1 MDKIE
6 PGRIKLELEDFYT
19 EISIKQ
25 IIALETGNILIT
37 NDEPI
42 TNPSLDRL
50 SKLLYI
56 RDLFAG
62 EYVKLHEDIF
72 KFISDEEIDS
82 LINILENNIKHLN
95 IKKRSKFS
103 TFLWQFQNFQL
114 GYVYDYY
121 RDINTWD
128 FSIINKINRD
138 ELLVDRYL
146 KYLEI
151 DNNCFNYLESNKRRL
166 YILKK
171 LSSFGLISDK
181 IIFNLDL
188 DLLSTIEAIRFKY
201 GRDNENIRFFGSIL
215 KYCLLSIYE
224 TDKYNIN
231 IFSSAY
237 NFKPRLYYSCKLSR
251 ADRRKILEELDKLD
265 IEVAS
270 KSLKVNNKAKYIRVL
285 EKLLHPKDY
294 KKLFPHAY
302 LLFNSFKK
310 TKQHKPIFANWVS
323 NLYRENTDIIKIA
336 SLVYENYI
344 LDFIYR
350 FDSFAR
356 RAEKEGKESY
366 LLEML
371 IDAKLDKI
379 CLETLNNF
387 YNKRIKKLQASY
399 TTKTDNNVY
408 FAKPMA
414 NLDFVNCVLDIIN
427 LKLKEYE

>member
-1 MDKIE
+1 MDKIK

-19 EISIKQ
+19 ELSIKQ
-25 IIALETGNILIT
+25 IIALETGNILVT
-37 NDEPI
+37 NDKPV
-42 TNPSLDRL
+42 TNPNLDRL
-50 SKLLYI
+50 RKLLYI

-62 EYVKLHEDIF
+62 EYVRLHEDIF

-103 TFLWQFQNFQL
+103 TFLWQFNNFQL

-128 FSIINKINRD
+128 FSILNKIDSN

-146 KYLEI
+146 KYLEVV
-151 DNNCFNYLESNKRRL
+151 NNYSESGRKI

-171 LSSFGLISDK
+171 LSSFGLISDNT
-181 IIFNLDL
+181 ILNLDL
-188 DLLSTIEAIRFKY
+188 GLLSTVEAIRFKY
-201 GRDNENIRFFGSIL
+201 GGDNENIRFFGSIL

-224 TDKYNIN
+224 TDNYNIN

-237 NFKPRLYYSCKLSR
+237 NFKPKLYYSCKLSR
-251 ADRRKILEELDKLD
+251 VERRKILEKLDKLD
-265 IEVAS
+265 IEVAP
-270 KSLKVNNKAKYIRVL
+270 KSLKVNNRSKYIRVL

-294 KKLFPHAY
+294 KKLFPNAY

-310 TKQHKPIFANWVS
+310 TEQHKPTFSNWVS

-336 SLVYENYI
+336 SLVYENYT
-344 LDFIYR
+344 LDFVYR

-366 LLEML
+366 LLDIL
-371 IDAKLDKI
+371 IDAKLNKN
-379 CLETLNNF
+379 CLEFLDTF
-387 YNKRIKKLQASY
+387 YKKRIKKLQASY
-399 TTKTDNNVY
+399 TAKIDNNVY

>member
-1 MDKIE
+1 MNKIE
-6 PGRIKLELEDFYT
+6 SGRIKLKLEDFYT

-25 IIALETGNILIT
+25 IIALETGNILVT
-37 NDEPI
+37 NDKPI

-50 SKLLYI
+50 RKLLYI

-62 EYVKLHEDIF
+62 EYVKLNEDIF
-72 KFISDEEIDS
+72 WFISDEEIDS
-82 LINILENNIKHLN
+82 LINILENNIEHLN

-128 FSIINKINRD
+128 FSILNRINRD

-151 DNNCFNYLESNKRRL
+151 DNNYLENERKI

-171 LSSFGLISDK
+171 LSSFGLLSDK
-181 IIFNLDL
+181 AILNLDL
-188 DLLSTIEAIRFKY
+188 GLLSTVEAIRFKY
-201 GRDNENIRFFGSIL
+201 GGDNEGIRFFGSIL

-224 TDKYNIN
+224 TDNYNIN

-251 ADRRKILEELDKLD
+251 VERRKILEKLDKLD
-265 IEVAS
+265 IEGLS
-270 KSLKVNNKAKYIRVL
+270 KNLKVNNKAKYIRVL

-294 KKLFPHAY
+294 KEIFPNAY

-310 TKQHKPIFANWVS
+310 TKQHESTYSSWIS
-323 NLYRENTDIIKIA
+323 NLYKENTDIIKIA
-336 SLVYENYI
+336 SLVYENYT
-344 LDFIYR
+344 LDFVYR

-366 LLEML
+366 LLDIL
-371 IDAKLDKI
+371 IDAKLNKV
-379 CLETLNNF
+379 CLEFLNNF
-387 YNKRIKKLQASY
+387 YNKRMKKLQASY
-399 TTKTDNNVY
+399 TAKIDNNIY

-414 NLDFVNCVLDIIN
+414 NLDFVKCVLDIVN